1 MLMQSLPEVSA
12 PMQECR
18 CRSGVPAAIRAAGPH
33 RALVRTHKFAVP
45 GLRRQRGFTLLEALV
60 AVVIMAMI
68 MTTAFVALRLRGHL
82 VGRYAKLSQGK
93 LSEQAQLDAALQ
105 ISGEIFDQ

>member
-60 AVVIMAMI
+60 AVVIVLAVVLLLKLPRDEPVFMRHPRDR
-68 MTTAFVALRLRGHL
+68 TDVA
-82 VGRYAKLSQGK
+82 
-93 LSEQAQLDAALQ
+93 
-105 ISGEIFDQ
+105 